1 MPVPLDKHICFSLY
15 ATSMAVTRV
24 YKPML
29 DAMGITYPQY
39 LVLTVLN
46 EADGL
51 TIGAIASR
59 LFLESSTITP
69 PVKRMEQA
77 GLVTRQRNDEDER
90 QVQVHLTAAGRKLL
104 ERSNCLGETLLARS
118 GMTVEQIGAL
128 NRKIQALRDTLAAEE
143 R

>member
-1 MPVPLDKHICFSLY
+1 MPVPLDQQICFSLY
-15 ATSMAVTRV
+15 ATSMAVTRL

-39 LVLTVLN
+39 LVLAVLG
-46 EADGL
+46 EEDGL
-51 TIGAIASR
+51 TIGAIAAR

-90 QVQVHLTAAGRKLL
+90 QVQVRLTAAGRKLL
-104 ERSNCLGETLLARS
+104 QQSKCLGEELLARS
-118 GMTVEQIGAL
+118 GMSAEQIGGL
-128 NRKIQALRDTLAAEE
+128 NKRIKSLRDALAAE
-143 R
+143 

>member
-1 MPVPLDKHICFSLY
+1 MPVPLDQQICFSLY
-15 ATSMAVTRV
+15 ATSMAVTRM

-39 LVLTVLN
+39 LVLAALG
-46 EADGL
+46 EEDGL
-51 TIGAIASR
+51 TIGAIATR

-90 QVQVHLTAAGRKLL
+90 QVQVRLTAAGRKLL
-104 ERSNCLGETLLARS
+104 QQSKCLGEELLARS
-118 GMTVEQIGAL
+118 GMSAEQIGTL
-128 NRKIQALRDTLAAEE
+128 NKQIQSLRHALAAE
-143 R
+143 